1 MPELK
6 KFYHIKFTAPA
17 PSGENVPV
25 DGGGPFAT
33 FAEVK
38 AAAVAHT
45 AGAVCLP
52 PATQFQTAG
61 RIVDEGGVTIGTWE
75 KKVV

>member
-1 MPELK
+1 MAEPK
-6 KFYHIKFTAPA
+6 KLFHVKFTV
-17 PSGENVPV
+17 PSPTAANVPV

-45 AGAVCLP
+45 AGAICSP
-52 PATQFQTAG
+52 PISQFQAAG
-61 RIVDEGGVTIGTWE
+61 TITDEAGCTIGHWE
-75 KKVV
+75 KKVE